1 MILKDK
7 TILIMGLRNKWSIA
21 YGVAK
26 SAYEQGAKL
35 AFTYVGEENK
45 EKIEELI
52 SEFEGAKAYTCNEAS
67 VDEVVKETLTK
78 VKNDFGKIDGILHAI
93 AHANTEDLKNDFIN
107 TSKEGFAHANDV
119 SAYSF
124 VAISRIAKEI
134 DLLTY
139 FINNNPS
146 ELVKKGANTY
156 SLKSHDSVIIS
167 NGLWH
172 RFSTNEAG
180 KSAVDYLIKVEKMT
194 LQDAVSSVLNRNI
207 DTYIRPQYSN
217 ESTSKTI
224 VIPERASTNKQVIE
238 YLKNRGIDEE
248 IIKDCI
254 NKKIIYQENKTN
266 NVVFLGYDNDN
277 NIKYA
282 GCRSTNEKR
291 IMRDAKG
298 SSKEYSFRML
308 GANECN
314 SLHIFES
321 SIDLLSYAT
330 LLKNKGYDY
339 KNQNLL
345 SLAGVYQPSSN
356 IEQSK
361 VPIAVQNFLN
371 KNTNIR
377 DIVLH
382 FDNDLAGRNAT
393 KAMIFALDSYNVYD
407 IPAPYGKD
415 INDYLCYSIGLKNRQ
430 EIDKYKKKKEQNRV
444 PI

>member
-1 MILKDK
+1 MPKFVPK
-7 TILIMGLRNKWSIA
+7 
-21 YGVAK
+21 
-26 SAYEQGAKL
+26 
-35 AFTYVGEENK
+35 
-45 EKIEELI
+45 
-52 SEFEGAKAYTCNEAS
+52 
-67 VDEVVKETLTK
+67 EVVKQ
-78 VKNDFGKIDGILHAI
+78 
-93 AHANTEDLKNDFIN
+93 
-107 TSKEGFAHANDV
+107 
-119 SAYSF
+119 
-124 VAISRIAKEI
+124 AKEI

-139 FINNNPS
+139 FMNNKPS
-146 ELVKKGANTY
+146 ELVRKGNNTY
-156 SLKSHDSVIIS
+156 SLKNHNSVIIS

-172 RFSTNEAG
+172 RFSTRQAG
-180 KSAVDYLIKVEKMT
+180 KSAVDYLI
-194 LQDAVSSVLNRNI
+194 I
-207 DTYIRPQYSN
+207 DTYIRPQYIN
-217 ESTSKTI
+217 ENASKTI
-224 VIPERASTNKQVIE
+224 VIPEKASTNKQVIE

-248 IIKDCI
+248 IINDCI

-266 NVVFLGYDNDN
+266 NVVFLGYDNEN

-298 SSKEYSFRML
+298 SSKEYSFRMS
-308 GANECN
+308 GAEKCN

-339 KNQNLL
+339 TKQNLL

-371 KNTNIR
+371 NNTNIR

-430 EIDKYKKKKEQNRV
+430 EIDKYKKKNEQNRV